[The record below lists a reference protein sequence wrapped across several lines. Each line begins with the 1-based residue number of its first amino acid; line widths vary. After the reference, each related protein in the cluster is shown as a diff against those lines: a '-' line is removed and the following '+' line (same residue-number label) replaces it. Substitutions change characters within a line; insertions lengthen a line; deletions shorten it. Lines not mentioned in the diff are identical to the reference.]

1 MELRTPRSPDPTAV
15 DLAQV
20 DFCDP
25 HTFDDAW
32 DTYAALRALDHLHR
46 DERNDLYVTARHED
60 VFHVSRDPQRYC
72 SKFGVRPLIAGDM
85 SIIIIRTLDG
95 PGNPA
100 PDGAPRRQFKIDF
113 EIAGVLFSIVGAG
126 LMGVKHFDGKFD
138 KVDQKFEKF
147 DQKFDS
153 INQKF
158 DQKLDSIQASVSYLS
173 ARSERQYGFEEGAR
187 SVRVKEPPSSGD

>member
-1 MELRTPRSPDPTAV
+1 MRSGLTLSSQNFSLQHSHASPARQHIRSPQHCA
-15 DLAQV
+15 
-20 DFCDP
+20 
-25 HTFDDAW
+25 DA
-32 DTYAALRALDHLHR
+32 
-46 DERNDLYVTARHED
+46 
-60 VFHVSRDPQRYC
+60 F
-72 SKFGVRPLIAGDM
+72 GDM

-126 LMGVKHFDGKFD
+126 LMAVKHFDGKFD

>member
-1 MELRTPRSPDPTAV
+1 
-15 DLAQV
+15 
-20 DFCDP
+20 
-25 HTFDDAW
+25 
-32 DTYAALRALDHLHR
+32 
-46 DERNDLYVTARHED
+46 
-60 VFHVSRDPQRYC
+60 
-72 SKFGVRPLIAGDM
+72 M

-126 LMGVKHFDGKFD
+126 LMAVKHFDGKFD
-138 KVDQKFEKF
+138 KVDQKFEKFDQKFDQKFDSINQKF

>member
-1 MELRTPRSPDPTAV
+1 MSAPRLARGALMTTPSVNVGCRRFRS
-15 DLAQV
+15 
-20 DFCDP
+20 
-25 HTFDDAW
+25 
-32 DTYAALRALDHLHR
+32 
-46 DERNDLYVTARHED
+46 
-60 VFHVSRDPQRYC
+60 S
-72 SKFGVRPLIAGDM
+72 G
-85 SIIIIRTLDG
+85 TLDG

-126 LMGVKHFDGKFD
+126 LMAVKHFDGKFD